1 MALAFSSEDAS
12 SSALPK
18 SLLERLLD
26 FIESAKTPS
35 YWLEGSD
42 DPARIEKAFS
52 AIKASVVRAVV
63 EAPNSDEVMKRLWT
77 ETRVENE
84 AEGRTESRSWLV
96 ERLVKWLHVADV
108 NSGREDLLICAAHML
123 ASLGRKGALTGV

>member
-12 SSALPK
+12 SSASQKP
-18 SLLERLLD
+18 LLERLLD

-42 DPARIEKAFS
+42 DPPRIEKAFS

-84 AEGRTESRSWLV
+84 AEGRAESRSWLV

-123 ASLGRKGALTGV
+123 ASLGRKGALIGA